1 MQPKQEHIV
10 MKNEKGIV
18 LVVVIMLMA
27 VLVLLGTTAIMV
39 TTTDM
44 KISSNYREGTR
55 AFYNADAG
63 VETVIAYLRTNT
75 VVSYYPTAN
84 ATTEIINAG
93 TCPTANNCR
102 TVPTPVP
109 CTCAQIPVTVPTGFL
124 FSNSVNIYGYDVSK
138 RIYLFRMTG
147 TGYNNASKTIETYIA
162 KLTFSDEPVA
172 ADGAVAMYGGG
183 PAVQFKTGGGGGYAV
198 DGHDYPVPPS
208 STCNGSACETTATAS
223 PAVPGLYTV
232 MSPTITGNEAAHL
245 GGVPTKTLG
254 ASRQTEYNDF
264 VNNVLASGLYQAT
277 LGTRAN
283 PAITVIPN
291 GATLNGTG
299 NGAGI
304 IIVDDGGSLQISGN
318 FEYEGLVILRGSG
331 KVFGAGTGNIFG
343 SLITI
348 GHTAKLIDLT
358 GGVNL
363 FYSSTA
369 LGNLSNINNPSA
381 NTTIRVAWRDVF

>member
-1 MQPKQEHIV
+1 MQLKREHIV

-63 VETVIAYLRTNT
+63 VETVIAYLRTNNVT
-75 VVSYYPTAN
+75 YPTG
-84 ATTEIINAG
+84 TTPTTITVSCPSGYSFNTSVVINYVAAG
-93 TCPTANNCR
+93 SYKF
-102 TVPTPVP
+102 
-109 CTCAQIPVTVPTGFL
+109 Q
-124 FSNSVNIYGYDVSK
+124 
-138 RIYLFRMTG
+138 MTG
-147 TGYNNASKTIETYIA
+147 TGYNNASETIEAFIKKVSLYP
-162 KLTFSDEPVA
+162 EG

-183 PAVQFKTGGGGGYAV
+183 PAVQFKVGGGGGYAI
-198 DGHDYPVPPS
+198 DGHDYPVPSDPN
-208 STCNGSACETTATAS
+208 CNGSACETTAS
-223 PAVPGLYTV
+223 GLPAVPGLFTV

-254 ASRQTEYNDF
+254 ASRETEYNDF
-264 VNNVLASGLYQAT
+264 VNYVLANNIYQTA
-277 LGTRAN
+277 LGTRTN

-291 GATLNGTG
+291 GTTLNGTG

-304 IIVDDGGSLQISGN
+304 IIVDNGGSLQVIGN
-318 FEYEGLVILRGSG
+318 FEYEGLVILRGNG
-331 KVFGAGTGNIFG
+331 RVFGAGTGNIYG
-343 SLITI
+343 SIITI

-358 GGVNL
+358 GSINM
-363 FYSSTA
+363 FYSSVA
-369 LGNLSNINNPSA
+369 LSNLSNINSI
-381 NTTIRVAWRDVF
+381 NTTQRVAWRNI